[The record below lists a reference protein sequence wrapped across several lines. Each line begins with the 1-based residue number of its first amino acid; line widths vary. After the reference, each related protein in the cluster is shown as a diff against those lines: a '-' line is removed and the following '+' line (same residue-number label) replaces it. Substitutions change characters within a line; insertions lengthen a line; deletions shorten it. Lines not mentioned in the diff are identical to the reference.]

1 MVILST
7 ISRITAFF
15 LGFALLY
22 IAVLFTKADDGR
34 AQNWLVDL
42 WVKVENVSTDKSRRA
57 VALFNT
63 IAATI
68 NKLLDSVF
76 GARLLS
82 AQFVLTSA
90 CLSICSLFLIS
101 TMRLGEH
108 TLGRLWYTGLF
119 IIASLMTSSIIET
132 KSLKVATATV
142 CSLLAC
148 VVWQSWFWSQGHSL
162 SLLQDTSVIGGVA
175 IGILLDA
182 AFVAIIRK
190 IIQQQEEEQ
199 SLRKILGT
207 MALSLVIGSALFAP
221 SALFIM
227 DGRPFWGAYE
237 AHPVSFSL
245 AWTVVIASTTN
256 ILAALCAFSMVAV
269 SVAALAHRFI
279 WSIAAR
285 LIHVCYER
293 RVVENR
299 FFLFTL
305 GSMLLSYSI
314 NWFSWL
320 RNIPH

>member
-7 ISRITAFF
+7 VSRIAALF

-22 IAVLFTKADDGR
+22 NAVLFTKADDGR
-34 AQNWLVDL
+34 VQNWLVDL
-42 WVKVENVSTDKSRRA
+42 WVKVEDVSTDKGRRA
-57 VALFNT
+57 VALLNI
-63 IAATI
+63 IAASI

-82 AQFVLTSA
+82 ALFILTSA
-90 CLSICSLFLIS
+90 CLSISSLFLIS
-101 TMRLGEH
+101 TIRLGEH
-108 TLGRLWYTGLF
+108 TFGRLWYMGLF
-119 IIASLMTSSIIET
+119 IIASLMTTSVIET

-148 VVWQSWFWSQGHSL
+148 LVWQSWFWSPGHSL
-162 SLLQDTSVIGGVA
+162 SLLQYTSVIGGVA

-199 SLRKILGT
+199 SLMKILGT
-207 MALSLVIGSALFAP
+207 VSLNLVIGSALIAP

-227 DGRPFWGAYE
+227 DSRPFFGAYE
-237 AHPVSFSL
+237 AHPVRFSL
-245 AWTVVIASTTN
+245 EWTMVIASTTN
-256 ILAALCAFSMVAV
+256 VLAALCALSMVAV

-285 LIHVCYER
+285 LIHVCYDR
-293 RVVENR
+293 KVVENR
-299 FFLFTL
+299 IFLFTL

-320 RNIPH
+320 RNLPH